1 MKNKKVLA
9 LILAIAMAGAV
20 GTPALKAEAAG
31 LSQAADPN
39 AVVYGKLSKS
49 EIAVLKGLF
58 DYDYYKSE
66 NPEVVARIGDSYDKL
81 FEHFYKCGIFE
92 GRTCNANF
100 DPAAYASA
108 YPDLKEKFQKNI
120 IDYYVHYAAFADT
133 GERPLTT
140 IAACAKAGITVET
153 LAGETV
159 KISPQVYKLATAM
172 RTNDY
177 IVVAKAANSVSGGS
191 SSSDSSSSSS
201 SDSSSSAVVKTDGVT
216 FLLVAGDASAYADA
230 KGLTPIRSEIYGHS
244 ELTLFIIEGD
254 QGYAAYDNKD
264 WTGHDFFNGKTPVY
278 ETSDYIAKANM
289 STADIVAVYENKS
302 YQGDSEISTGST
314 NISGLTNAPA
324 YSFTGEFQYT
334 AEKECGT
341 CFDVNWSGV
350 KGSVSDS
357 EEEATDFNLYN
368 GAYELTGYY
377 TNDNGSQS
385 HTFASDEERDA
396 WIASNYAPDVRPDVS
411 MNADYITGIDVD
423 GAEATKY
430 NVGMDIKEN
439 NDGTIDVTVGVYNDE
454 NKFGSVSTV
463 TVDPDDSEGQQ

>member
-9 LILAIAMAGAV
+9 LFLAIAMAGAV

-120 IDYYVHYAAFADT
+120 IDYYVHYAAFSNT

-172 RTNDY
+172 GTKDY
-177 IVVAKAANSVSGGS
+177 ATVAKAAANVSGGS
-191 SSSDSSSSSS
+191 SSSNSSS
-201 SDSSSSAVVKTDGVT
+201 SSSSAVVKTDGAT
-216 FLLVAGDASAYADA
+216 YLLVSGDASAYTDA
-230 KGLTPIRSEIYGHS
+230 TNLTPVNI
-244 ELTLFIIEGD
+244 ELGANSGDSFAELRLFVISGSV
-254 QGYAAYDNKD
+254 GYAAYDDRD
-264 WTGHDFFNGKTPVY
+264 WTDSSFFNNKTPVY
-278 ETSDYIAKANM
+278 ATNDYKAKTNM
-289 STADIVAVYENKS
+289 SKNDIVAVC
-302 YQGDSEISTGST
+302 EINNSPITKNSS
-314 NISGLTNAPA
+314 ISQKDDPMYT
-324 YSFTGEFQYT
+324 FKGEFEYT
-334 AEKECGT
+334 SLEDTGNAINT
-341 CFDVNWSGV
+341 YWSEGY
-350 KGSVSDS
+350 GSSVIDT
-357 EEEATDFNLYN
+357 ENEATDFSYTH
-368 GAYELTGYY
+368 GTQELTGYY
-377 TNDNGSQS
+377 TNDGGSQT
-385 HTFASDEERDA
+385 HTFASVEERDA
-396 WIASNYAPDVRPDVS
+396 WLADHNGL
-411 MNADYITGIDVD
+411 NAEYDVD
-423 GAEATKY
+423 LNAEYDVDYYTAEDLDGTATTTY
-430 NVGMDIKEN
+430 DVGMDIKEN

-454 NKFGSVSTV
+454 NEFGSVSTV

>member
-1 MKNKKVLA
+1 MKRKNVLA
-9 LILAIAMAGAV
+9 LMLAVAVAGVVAA
-20 GTPALKAEAAG
+20 PALNVEAAG
-31 LSQAADPN
+31 LTQAADPN
-39 AVVYGKLSKS
+39 AVVYGKLSK
-49 EIAVLKGLF
+49 EDIAVLKSMF
-58 DYDYYKSE
+58 DYKYYVSQ
-66 NPEVVARIGDSYDKL
+66 NPELLQAFGDNYDKI

-92 GRTCNANF
+92 GRTCNSFF

-108 YPDLKEKFQKNI
+108 YPDLKGKFGF
-120 IDYYVHYAAFADT
+120 DYMKYYEHFAAFSKT
-133 GERPLTT
+133 ESRTLTT
-140 IAACAKAGITVET
+140 VAACAQAGITVET
-153 LAGETV
+153 LSKGESVIIT
-159 KISPQVYKLATAM
+159 PQVYRLATAM

-177 IVVAKAANSVSGGS
+177 IAVAKAANSVSGGS

-314 NISGLTNAPA
+314 NISGLTNEPV

-341 CFDVNWSGV
+341 CFDVNWSGL
-350 KGSVSDS
+350 KGSVSDA

-368 GAYELTGYY
+368 GTYELTGYY

-396 WIASNYAPDVRPDVS
+396 WLASNYAPDVKPDVS

-423 GAEATKY
+423 GAEATTY

-439 NDGTIDVTVGVYNDE
+439 NDGTIDVSVGVYNDANE
-454 NKFGSVSTV
+454 FGYVSSV
-463 TVDPDDSEGQQ
+463 TVDPDNNEN